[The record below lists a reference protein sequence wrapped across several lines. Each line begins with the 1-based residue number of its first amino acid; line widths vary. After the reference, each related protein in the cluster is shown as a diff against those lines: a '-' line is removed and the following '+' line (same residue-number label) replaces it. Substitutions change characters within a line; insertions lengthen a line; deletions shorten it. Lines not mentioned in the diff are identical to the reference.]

1 MKRYRGLIVRLVL
14 PVFVLLT
21 VFWIGPWIQLHSL
34 EGKLPP
40 GPLKDAKEGDWACY
54 KVTRTGLHG
63 LDAPFVRCYRIDA
76 ISGDKVAF
84 VSTAAIGPVGSM
96 SLLRNMTPRSK
107 DEPWL
112 LQLYPHLKRSR
123 WPEVDTQ
130 LEPRTELDRT
140 FMCLKIG
147 SKTIEAT
154 PAQRVTYWLSEGVR
168 CTGWVA
174 RSEITEKLSDE
185 QEELRG
191 YGREGTVEWGVP
203 PENALIGGN
212 AGGGTAPRASVR

>member
-14 PVFVLLT
+14 PIFVLLT

-40 GPLKDAKEGDWACY
+40 SPLLGARVGDWACY
-54 KVTRTGLHG
+54 KVTRSGYKGLE
-63 LDAPFVRCYRIDA
+63 APFVRCYRIEA
-76 ISGDKVAF
+76 VEGDRVAL
-84 VSTAAIGPVGSM
+84 VSTAAIGAVA
-96 SLLRNMTPRSK
+96 SLSLERTMTPRSK
-107 DEPWL
+107 EEPWL
-112 LQLYPHLKRSR
+112 LQIFPHLKRAR
-123 WPEVDTQ
+123 WPDVDSQ

-147 SKTIEAT
+147 AKTVEAP

-174 RSEITEKLSDE
+174 RSEITEHVSDL

-191 YGREGTVEWGVP
+191 FGREGTVEWGVP
-203 PENALIGGN
+203 PENAL
-212 AGGGTAPRASVR
+212 VR